1 MNLSSIRLLSNKY
14 FLFQFRGFK
23 TCLTFKGFQAASN
36 EMQIDL
42 ELVKKWF
49 VERRD

>member
-14 FLFQFRGFK
+14 FLFRFRGFK
-23 TCLTFKGFQAASN
+23 TFKGFQAASN